1 MKAKTVITTFA
12 IFATLNGILLTCVY
26 LVTLPFVND
35 IFWPADIKKV
45 LELPKDERLFFTII
59 VVLIEGFL
67 FNISHKEAE
76 AQERKSPK

>member
-12 IFATLNGILLTCVY
+12 IFATLNGILFTCVY

-45 LELPKDERLFFTII
+45 LELPEDERLFFTII

-76 AQERKSPK
+76 AQENKIS

>member
-26 LVTLPFVND
+26 LITLPFVND

-45 LELPKDERLFFTII
+45 LELPEDERLFFTII
-59 VVLIEGFL
+59 VVLMEGFL
-67 FNISHKEAE
+67 FNLSHKEAE
-76 AQERKSPK
+76 AKGWKLRK